1 MALVLADI
9 RAALTTQIKAAVTNA
24 QMSGYL
30 LANPT
35 TPSFE
40 LQLHEHDGVTYDLAM
55 GRGLDQL
62 KLVLRGFV
70 SNGFD
75 IEAQKRLDGWLA
87 SSGGESIKAAV
98 ESDRTLGGTV
108 SDAHVS
114 SAGGHRTF
122 SITTMAVG
130 VAPVNQLYLG
140 AEWIIDILGK
150 G

>member
-1 MALVLADI
+1 VATLLADI
-9 RAALTTQIKAAVTNA
+9 RAALTTQVKAVVTDA

-30 LANPT
+30 LASPT

-40 LQLHEHDGVTYDLAM
+40 LQLHEHDGITYDLAM
-55 GRGLDQL
+55 GRGLD
-62 KLVLRGFV
+62 KWRLVLRGFV

-98 ESDRTLGGTV
+98 ESDRTLGGAV
-108 SDAHVS
+108 SNVHVS
-114 SAGGHRTF
+114 SAGGHRSFT
-122 SITTMAVG
+122 
-130 VAPVNQLYLG
+130 VASLPHIQFLG
-140 AEWIIDILGK
+140 AEWIVDILSK